1 MSFRTDA
8 LGLKC
13 LFAPYFI
20 FSLLLLSGSRRQSC
34 HPFVLTAA
42 TCNTSP
48 TVAAVVAFR
57 LRRPKTEELFP
68 RRNRKKETK
77 GGNHLCWLPPSS
89 PLKAHLSFWHETR
102 KLRFTVQNLL
112 KKHQQ
117 DGLFICAF
125 SFFGTELVVLKGSRL
140 VFKMLQIL
148 DGLSEERQSERG
160 AYEQASAAIY
170 WLSVPCCEGMYESA
184 SNFYY
189 TLVFVTK
196 LTKTIKIQ

>member
-8 LGLKC
+8 LGFKC
-13 LFAPYFI
+13 LFAPYFL

-42 TCNTSP
+42 TCNISP

-140 VFKMLQIL
+140 VFKILQIL
-148 DGLSEERQSERG
+148 DGLSEERQSWVRSLWTSQRCNILTQRPMLRG
-160 AYEQASAAIY
+160 HVWISFQ
-170 WLSVPCCEGMYESA
+170 LLLHFGFC
-184 SNFYY
+184 N
-189 TLVFVTK
+189 
-196 LTKTIKIQ
+196 KTNKDY